1 MLPRRLPRPVTLL
14 AALAAVAALAAAPA
28 HAQGQDSQGQAQGH
42 DYPTAERVVFVQTCM
57 RDHPGPHYE
66 MLNKC
71 SCVIDAI
78 AREVPFDDFMTMN
91 TAALATSIGGERG
104 AYIRDVEPLQQQI
117 RRFRQLQSQAL
128 KGCMVAT
135 ERASR

>member
-1 MLPRRLPRPVTLL
+1 MLPRRLPRSATPL
-14 AALAAVAALAAAPA
+14 AALVAVAALAAAPA
-28 HAQGQDSQGQAQGH
+28 ATRAQGH

-78 AREVPFDDFMTMN
+78 AREVPFDDFMTMS

-135 ERASR
+135 ERATR